1 MSNVTF
7 SACADRVAAIV
18 SDHITA
24 AAEAYK
30 ALRELEQALKSMPA
44 LDYWGRRQLAE
55 RIAASA
61 AEPISVAEARSGL
74 EVARAAIREGG
85 RRRIAGQ
92 VLAEV
97 IRIKTDG
104 APMGDERFSIHIEA
118 SHLTM

>member
-7 SACADRVAAIV
+7 SACAGRVAAIV
-18 SDHITA
+18 EHIGA

-30 ALRELEQALKSMPA
+30 ALRELEQALVGMPA
-44 LDYWGRRQLAE
+44 LDFWARKRLAE
-55 RIAASA
+55 ALASAA

-92 VLAEV
+92 VLAAV
-97 IRIKTDG
+97 IVTKTDS
-104 APMGDERFSIHIEA
+104 APMGDERFRINIEA
-118 SHLTM
+118 AHLTM